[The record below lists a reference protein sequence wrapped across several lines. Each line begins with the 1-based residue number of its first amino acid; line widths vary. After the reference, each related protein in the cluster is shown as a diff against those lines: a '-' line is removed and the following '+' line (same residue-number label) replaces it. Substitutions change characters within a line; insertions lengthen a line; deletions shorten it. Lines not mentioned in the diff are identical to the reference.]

1 MHLVA
6 AAWIYV
12 VAMMTLAEAM
22 APNGTVLG
30 AVFTFLLYGLLP
42 LSIVLYVM
50 ATPMRK
56 RARLRAQAAAE
67 AASAADPDRRGQTT
81 SDTVAPIREE
91 P

>member
-12 VAMMTLAEAM
+12 AAMMALAEAM

-42 LSIVLYVM
+42 LSIVVYVL

-56 RARLRAQAAAE
+56 RARRRAQAAAE
-67 AASAADPDRRGQTT
+67 ATSAPDPDRGGQPAG
-81 SDTVAPIREE
+81 DTVAPIREE